1 MFARSVAVKTEVDK
15 RMSNE
20 RNRRRF
26 PLGTVVRVSGLKIA
40 SDLNGYREQQ
50 QQHQPHV
57 CMYRG
62 GTGMILKIFHSAMC

>member
-40 SDLNGYREQQ
+40 SDLNGYQEQQ

-62 GTGMILKIFHSAMC
+62 GTNMILKIFHSAMC